1 MSYVFN
7 REPTAKFKFRADRDS
22 TDNLT
27 LAGIN
32 ATLASADSIC
42 AGVSMLMAIGG
53 NTPVYRGI
61 AVRTVNDNVN
71 EDE

>member
-1 MSYVFN
+1 MAYVFN
-7 REPTAKFKFRADRDS
+7 REPTAKFKFRADNGS
-22 TDNLT
+22 SDNLT

-53 NTPVYRGI
+53 NTPVYAGV

-71 EDE
+71 DDE

>member
-1 MSYVFN
+1 MPYVFN
-7 REPTAKFKFRADRDS
+7 REPTAKFKFRADSGS
-22 TDNLT
+22 TDSLT

-53 NTPVYRGI
+53 NTPVYSGV

-71 EDE
+71 DDE